1 LSNQMVKY
9 PIKLE
14 QGQVSLSFSFDNNS
28 VRKYTWSSNRH
39 CNAGYELHVVLT
51 GTSTVDVEDKQYVI
65 KQKQAII
72 IAPGIYHKP
81 HINMRDFER
90 FSLGFTIS
98 EGPLLEALKEKVPQ
112 CFCFFPTEDF
122 LEYCDLFI
130 QECICFYPSREL
142 ALKAL
147 ASLLTISLLRNL
159 QLIKNDKP
167 DNKCLNETERTAV
180 IDTFFEHNF
189 PLKNGCA
196 RLAEQLHLSTRQL
209 NRYMKENYGM
219 GFQEKL
225 IQTRMD
231 QTASLLRS
239 TNKRVQD
246 IMEMVGY
253 NSITAFYKAF
263 RNKFGMTPEQYR
275 NKMKSWSRVSK

>member
-1 LSNQMVKY
+1 
-9 PIKLE
+9 
-14 QGQVSLSFSFDNNS
+14 
-28 VRKYTWSSNRH
+28 
-39 CNAGYELHVVLT
+39 
-51 GTSTVDVEDKQYVI
+51 
-65 KQKQAII
+65 
-72 IAPGIYHKP
+72 
-81 HINMRDFER
+81 
-90 FSLGFTIS
+90 
-98 EGPLLEALKEKVPQ
+98 
-112 CFCFFPTEDF
+112 
-122 LEYCDLFI
+122 
-130 QECICFYPSREL
+130 
-142 ALKAL
+142 LKAL